1 MWKVNFKPNLL
12 TLFRNLLSHLV
23 LGRNLLKEEVDK
35 QRQGTILESVERYS
49 QLFKSLEKGN
59 LSNLV

>member
-12 TLFRNLLSHLV
+12 TLFRNLLSQLV

-35 QRQGTILESVERYS
+35 QRQGTILESAERYS